1 MTTLPAA
8 VDAGWSRTVLADR
21 RVPPKEREQAQ
32 ETTRRLIAGSLA
44 GLLILVLGG
53 YLLGARL
60 AERQVVTDARRFSA
74 LLANGLVGP
83 RLTPAL
89 LAGDPKARK
98 ELDRVIRQR
107 LVPATSLRRV
117 KIWSREGRI
126 LYSDDRRQI
135 GDVHALT
142 RSQITALRTGRTVA
156 EVSDLSREEHVRE
169 RGMGPRLLETYTGLR
184 AENGQRFLFEMYM
197 SYDQIREQRGAV
209 FRTLFGLG
217 VAGVLLFAGFQVA
230 LGRINLHWVRRK
242 QDELDEHASVVS
254 ERARQRMARDIHDG
268 TLQDLIGASYVV
280 NGALQAIRD
289 RQLPD
294 EERLLE
300 RAADSVRSSIQSLR
314 SVMIEVYPR
323 TIHDRG
329 LTAALNDL
337 AQPLRTRGLDVD
349 VRVTLDGYVS
359 PQTGQAL
366 YRAAQEALRNVMHH
380 AHASAVLIRVEAPG
394 EYVQIDIVDDGVGM
408 PAGPIESPEGHL
420 GLSALADTVAER
432 HGYLEIGSA
441 PGKGTHI
448 RIEMRR

>member
-1 MTTLPAA
+1 MTTVPT

-21 RVPPKEREQAQ
+21 RVPPKTREQVQ

-60 AERQVVTDARRFSA
+60 AEHQVVADARRFSA

-89 LAGDPKARK
+89 LAGDPKARR
-98 ELDRVIRQR
+98 ELDRLIHQR
-107 LVPATSLRRV
+107 LVPRTSLRRV

-126 LYSDDRRQI
+126 LYSDDRSEI

-142 RSQITALRTGRTVA
+142 ASQLTALRTGRTLA
-156 EVSDLSREEHVRE
+156 EVSDLSRKEHVHE
-169 RGMGPRLLETYTGLR
+169 RALGPRLLETYTGMR

-197 SYDQIREQRGAV
+197 SYDQVREQREAV
-209 FRTLFGLG
+209 FRTLSALG
-217 VAGVLLFAGFQVA
+217 VSGVLLFAGFQVA
-230 LGRINLHWVRRK
+230 LGRMNLRWVRRK
-242 QDELDEHASVVS
+242 QDELNEHANLVS

-268 TLQDLIGASYVV
+268 SLQDLIGASYVV

-294 EERLLE
+294 EERLLQ
-300 RAADSVRSSIQSLR
+300 RAADSLRSSIQSLR

-337 AQPLRTRGLDVD
+337 AQPLRIRGLDVD
-349 VRVTLDGYVS
+349 LRVDLDGYVC
-359 PQTGQAL
+359 PQTAQAL

-380 AHASAVLIRVEAPG
+380 AHAGAVLIRVQAPG
-394 EYVQIDIVDDGVGM
+394 EYVQMEIIDDGVGM
-408 PAGPIESPEGHL
+408 PPGPIESPEGHL
-420 GLSALADTVAER
+420 GLSALRDTVAER
-432 HGYLEIGSA
+432 HGYLEIRSA

-448 RIEMRR
+448 TMEMQR